1 MSGAA
6 VGGGPLQPPPP
17 VPDQDI
23 YSPNSG
29 DTLTNTD
36 NQQDA
41 QAGLSDLY
49 PGDSLVSKNG
59 LYRLTFEHNGQ
70 VVIAGPGGNA
80 SSLSAKRVAP
90 DPAHPNARPV
100 LRFQNDGNL
109 VVYPSA
115 ADATAKNAVWAAG
128 SNWSGDHNGTKGE
141 LLSEDRRPR
150 SVQLSDD
157 GRLLFWD
164 NTNPSSGKLIG
175 SIDLGPLTLNGGLA
189 KPEDASHHTGKWDT
203 ILPVPV
209 NVKPDDPLAASISE
223 TSWHLQTLVDM
234 MGGDNPIVVPFV
246 KNTLKAKS
254 EADLRA
260 EFEAGA
266 AQGLSGAALTSYQQD
281 LASKLQQAADWA
293 NIDKKYQDAAHKADL
308 EKTAQFK
315 TIKNAV
321 DTLKGELEQIGPR
334 SGRKD
339 DLTWPPLTKETQDYI
354 YRRLSDVL
362 ATVIDAVTSYE
373 RTFHGL
379 AAGLPL
385 PTERDPKAPA
395 NLPGKPPEK
404 PKPPHH
410 STPHHP
416 GSAKHKP
423 ATTHKHAATH
433 HPATHKPAAAHKPVE
448 EPEETPDSDDRTT
461 SPVVSPP
468 KAQRPNPVHRKVPV
482 PSGAAGFPQQGHS
495 NQQKKH
501 PWQSRGAVSS
511 QPPASTSRGSVTQ
524 PSNPGRS
531 ADGSEAAST

>member
-41 QAGLSDLY
+41 QGGLSDLY

-59 LYRLTFEHNGQ
+59 LYRLTFERNGQ
-70 VVIAGPGGNA
+70 VVIAGPDSNC
-80 SSLSAKRVAP
+80 SYLSQKKVTP
-90 DPAHPNARPV
+90 DPANPNARPV
-100 LRFQNDGNL
+100 LRFQRDGNL

-115 ADATAKNAVWAAG
+115 ADANAKNAVWAAG
-128 SNWSGDHNGTKGE
+128 SNWSGDNNGAKGK
-141 LLSEDRRPR
+141 LLTEDKRPR

-157 GRLLFWD
+157 GQLLFWD
-164 NTNPSSGKLIG
+164 NTNPSKGKLVG
-175 SIDLGPLTLNGGLA
+175 SIDLGPLDKNGLA
-189 KPEDASHHTGKWDT
+189 EPEDASHHTGNWDT

-209 NVKPDDPLAASISE
+209 NLDTNDPLAVSINK

-234 MGGDNPIVVPFV
+234 MGGDKPIVVPFV
-246 KNTLKAKS
+246 KNTLKDKS
-254 EADLRA
+254 QADLRA

-266 AQGLSGAALTSYQQD
+266 AQGLSGSALTSYQQD
-281 LASKLQQAADWA
+281 LASKQQQAKDWA
-293 NIDKKYQDAAHKADL
+293 NLDKTYQDAAHAAGL
-308 EKTAQFK
+308 EKTVQFK
-315 TIKNAV
+315 TIQNNV

-334 SGRKD
+334 SGLKD
-339 DLTWPPLTKETQDYI
+339 DGTWPPLTKDTRNYI
-354 YRRLSDVL
+354 YDRLSNVL
-362 ATVIDAVTSYE
+362 ATVIGAVTSYE
-373 RTFHGL
+373 QSVGHL

-385 PTERDPKAPA
+385 PTAPDPNAPA
-395 NLPGKPPEK
+395 SVPGKPPEK
-404 PKPPHH
+404 QKPAHH
-410 STPHHP
+410 STPHHS
-416 GSAKHKP
+416 GSAAHKP
-423 ATTHKHAATH
+423 ATTHKPAATH
-433 HPATHKPAAAHKPVE
+433 HPVATHKPAAAHRPVE
-448 EPEETPDSDDRTT
+448 EPEETPDSDDRTP
-461 SPVVSPP
+461 SPVSPP
-468 KAQRPNPVHRKVPV
+468 KVQRPNPVHRKVPV